1 MKNIM
6 AKERIL
12 ITSALPYIHGKPHLG
27 NLVGSLLPADVY
39 YRFTKLFGQKSIYI
53 CGSDSHGTMFEIA
66 AKKAGISTRDFVYRS
81 HEEVKEV
88 LEKFEIKPTFYGITD
103 SENTK
108 KLTYEIFEKL
118 DKNGYIFEQEN
129 EMFYCED
136 CRLYLADRWVEG
148 ECAHCGGLARGDQC
162 DDCGQ
167 VVEIKEILN
176 PTCIHCGGKS
186 VIRKKLKDLYLDLP
200 KIWKD
205 KNLDAWLDTNNMDS
219 FPLAITKGYLNTG
232 LKPRPISRAGTNWGF
247 PIPKKGFE
255 DKVFYVWFDAPI
267 GYIGITKDWCEKSN
281 EKLDD
286 WWKNESVKYVQFMGK
301 DNIFFHT
308 TFFLCMLCGANDNYH
323 LVDKLKGYAYLLG
336 GETKFSKSRGNG
348 LSSEEA
354 LNLFP
359 ADYWRFYLT
368 YKQPEKN
375 DTTFSWED
383 FQRVINKELIDN
395 FGNLVCRVQSLIKS
409 KGVDNLPEVK
419 IEDSKL
425 YKKIQKNLNNELL
438 LSVVLKD
445 ILRKSKCANKFM
457 QNKAPWKND
466 DYERVLCEL
475 HKRVGVISE
484 LLSPIIPKSIK
495 KLKSHTKTGNI
506 TPLFEKIS
514 DEKIKELV
522 EKYGTKNNES
532 KKHDKFLKLDLKIGE
547 IISVEDNPN
556 ADKLLVMQ
564 VDFGSEKRQIVGG
577 IKGKYTQKE
586 LIGKKA
592 VFLTNLKP
600 RTIKGFESQGM
611 ILVAEKRD
619 SPDAQ
624 NWSILIAENS
634 EAGAKVFVEDGA
646 PNPPK
651 EIEFSDFEAINLIT
665 NEKGEILHMGK
676 SLQTK
681 DENTKMNI
689 KIKTDRKVDPGAQIY

>member
-267 GYIGITKDWCEKSN
+267 GYIGITKDW
-281 EKLDD
+281 
-286 WWKNESVKYVQFMGK
+286 
-301 DNIFFHT
+301 
-308 TFFLCMLCGANDNYH
+308 
-323 LVDKLKGYAYLLG
+323 
-336 GETKFSKSRGNG
+336 
-348 LSSEEA
+348 
-354 LNLFP
+354 
-359 ADYWRFYLT
+359 
-368 YKQPEKN
+368 
-375 DTTFSWED
+375 
-383 FQRVINKELIDN
+383 
-395 FGNLVCRVQSLIKS
+395 
-409 KGVDNLPEVK
+409 
-419 IEDSKL
+419 
-425 YKKIQKNLNNELL
+425 
-438 LSVVLKD
+438 
-445 ILRKSKCANKFM
+445 
-457 QNKAPWKND
+457 
-466 DYERVLCEL
+466 
-475 HKRVGVISE
+475 
-484 LLSPIIPKSIK
+484 
-495 KLKSHTKTGNI
+495 
-506 TPLFEKIS
+506 
-514 DEKIKELV
+514 
-522 EKYGTKNNES
+522 
-532 KKHDKFLKLDLKIGE
+532 
-547 IISVEDNPN
+547 
-556 ADKLLVMQ
+556 
-564 VDFGSEKRQIVGG
+564 
-577 IKGKYTQKE
+577 
-586 LIGKKA
+586 
-592 VFLTNLKP
+592 
-600 RTIKGFESQGM
+600 
-611 ILVAEKRD
+611 
-619 SPDAQ
+619 
-624 NWSILIAENS
+624 
-634 EAGAKVFVEDGA
+634 
-646 PNPPK
+646 
-651 EIEFSDFEAINLIT
+651 
-665 NEKGEILHMGK
+665 
-676 SLQTK
+676 
-681 DENTKMNI
+681 
-689 KIKTDRKVDPGAQIY
+689 